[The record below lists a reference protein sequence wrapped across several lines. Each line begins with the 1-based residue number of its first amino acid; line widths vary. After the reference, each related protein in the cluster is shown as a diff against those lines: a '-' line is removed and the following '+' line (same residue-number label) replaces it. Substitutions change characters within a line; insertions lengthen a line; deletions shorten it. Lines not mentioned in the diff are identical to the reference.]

1 MALQDPLL
9 LLAEGNAVEWC
20 LWNSIPTITL
30 WMLLCPYEPHQLPLF
45 PGFPGAVILV
55 VVMWDARGRF
65 PEVHSQPYEL
75 ETHLYN
81 LGP

>member
-9 LLAEGNAVEWC
+9 LLAEGNAVERR
-20 LWNSIPTITL
+20 LWNSIPTAAL

-45 PGFPGAVILV
+45 HGFPGAVSLV
-55 VVMWDARGRF
+55 VVMWDARGCF
-65 PEVHSQPYEL
+65 PEVHSQPDEL
-75 ETHLYN
+75 ETHQYN